1 MLSKRE
7 LYFIIGP
14 TSSGKTALGVEL
26 AKKLGSEG
34 APAEIICC
42 DSRQIYK
49 DLNIGSGKV
58 TVEEME
64 GVPHHLLDVATPGE
78 KFSVVEYT
86 KLALKKIQ
94 EIYVRGNIPIV
105 SGGTGFYIDS
115 VLYEYNLPEVQKDDV
130 LRGDLESK
138 SIEELRTILEQG
150 PHPSPPPSGEGEVQT
165 YFKKFRTKEFYNNKN
180 RVMRA
185 IELIKHFG
193 YIPEIKKVER
203 FSSDKY
209 NLHIIKTK
217 VSRADLKDRIYK
229 RTVQRLKDGML
240 EEFTNIVQK
249 YNLNEKYVIAWG
261 YEFSLMWDLLNN
273 KINKETFL
281 TQFITREYQY
291 AKRQDTWFRR
301 YENQK

>member
-1 MLSKRE
+1 MLVYTKMVKRE
-7 LYFIIGP
+7 DKKNIYFVIGP
-14 TSSGKTALGVEL
+14 TSSGKTALSVEL
-26 AKKLGSEG
+26 AKKLGDS
-34 APAEIICC
+34 EIICA

-86 KLALKKIQ
+86 MLALEKIE
-94 EIYVRGNIPIV
+94 EIYERGNIPIV

-115 VLYEYNLPEVQKDDV
+115 LLYEYNLPEVQKDDV
-130 LRGDLESK
+130 LRVDLESK
-138 SIEELRTILEQG
+138 NTDELKNEFNELVKNIPKTTYLEQF
-150 PHPSPPPSGEGEVQT
+150 Q
-165 YFKKFRTKEFYNNKN
+165 TKEFYNNKN
-180 RVMRA
+180 RIMRA

-203 FSSDKY
+203 FPSDKY
-209 NLHIIKTK
+209 NVHIIKTK

-229 RTVQRLKDGML
+229 RTVQRLNDGML
-240 EEFTNIVQK
+240 EEFTKIVEK

-261 YEFSLMWDLLNN
+261 YEFSLMWNLLNN
-273 KINKETFL
+273 KIDRETFL
-281 TQFITREYQY
+281 TQFVTREYQY
-291 AKRQDTWFRR
+291 AKRQDTWFKR
-301 YENQK
+301 YKTTE